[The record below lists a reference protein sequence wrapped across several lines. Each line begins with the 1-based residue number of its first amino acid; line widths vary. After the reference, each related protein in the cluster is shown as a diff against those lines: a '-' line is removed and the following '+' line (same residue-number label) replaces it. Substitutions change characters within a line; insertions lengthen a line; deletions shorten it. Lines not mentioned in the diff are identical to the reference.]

1 MEADVEF
8 VASKPAVKIVE
19 EVIPAEMNITMKQV
33 ETSQMQLQ
41 NSKKF
46 LQWK

>member
-1 MEADVEF
+1 
-8 VASKPAVKIVE
+8 
-19 EVIPAEMNITMKQV
+19 MNITMKQV

-46 LQWK
+46 LQWKWQSRKHWDLELMKEEKIERIQL